1 MAPKES
7 NDYCFVIRS
16 GAVDISSEGDSD
28 SVPVLLDRR
37 EAGRCFGY
45 SMILGDNASRYRIE
59 VVEDALL
66 LANHRDAFLDVCRAN
81 SQFRDFFSHQSRR
94 MRKAAQELAHRATS
108 KMLATPCAD
117 FMSRELAVAS
127 VFDSLYNVARAMDTS
142 AVSAAIVVRGATV
155 VGIVMDRDFR
165 SKVVGKALSVEH
177 PVSEVMSQEPVI
189 VYPDTPA
196 SHALLL
202 MTEYG
207 FHHLPVVEESTHAP
221 VGMVESRSVMCLL
234 KKDSLFVGRDV
245 VRAKT
250 ADKLTHVRSSSVL
263 TAAQLAQPD
272 APAQEVSAL
281 LSVTA
286 DSIAQRLCQ
295 LAEQRLG
302 PPPVPYAF
310 VVVGSHGRKELGF
323 VSDQDNAL
331 VISDDFR
338 ADSHSDYFAQLG
350 NVLCEELN
358 QTGQMYCPGEMM
370 ASNPRCRLT
379 YFAMARDTTRLD
391 YCTGA

>member
-1 MAPKES
+1 
-7 NDYCFVIRS
+7 
-16 GAVDISSEGDSD
+16 
-28 SVPVLLDRR
+28 
-37 EAGRCFGY
+37 
-45 SMILGDNASRYRIE
+45 
-59 VVEDALL
+59 
-66 LANHRDAFLDVCRAN
+66 
-81 SQFRDFFSHQSRR
+81 
-94 MRKAAQELAHRATS
+94 
-108 KMLATPCAD
+108 
-117 FMSRELAVAS
+117 
-127 VFDSLYNVARAMDTS
+127 
-142 AVSAAIVVRGATV
+142 
-155 VGIVMDRDFR
+155 
-165 SKVVGKALSVEH
+165 
-177 PVSEVMSQEPVI
+177 MSQERVI

-221 VGMVESRSVMCLL
+221 VGMVESRSVMRLL
-234 KKDSLFVGRDV
+234 KKDPLLVGRDV

-250 ADKLTHVRSSSVL
+250 A
-263 TAAQLAQPD
+263 AQLAQLG

-302 PPPVPYAF
+302 PPLGPYAF

-370 ASNPRCRLT
+370 ASNPRWRLT

>member
-1 MAPKES
+1 M
-7 NDYCFVIRS
+7 
-16 GAVDISSEGDSD
+16 
-28 SVPVLLDRR
+28 
-37 EAGRCFGY
+37 
-45 SMILGDNASRYRIE
+45 
-59 VVEDALL
+59 VEDALL
-66 LANHRDAFLDVCRAN
+66 LAIHRDAFFDVCRAN
-81 SQFRDFFSHQSRR
+81 PQFRDFFSHQSRR
-94 MRKAAQELAHRATS
+94 MRRAAQELAHRATS

-202 MTEYG
+202 MTEHG

-234 KKDSLFVGRDV
+234 KNDPLFVGRDV

-263 TAAQLAQPD
+263 TAAQLAQRG

>member
-1 MAPKES
+1 M
-7 NDYCFVIRS
+7 
-16 GAVDISSEGDSD
+16 
-28 SVPVLLDRR
+28 
-37 EAGRCFGY
+37 
-45 SMILGDNASRYRIE
+45 
-59 VVEDALL
+59 
-66 LANHRDAFLDVCRAN
+66 
-81 SQFRDFFSHQSRR
+81 
-94 MRKAAQELAHRATS
+94 
-108 KMLATPCAD
+108 
-117 FMSRELAVAS
+117 
-127 VFDSLYNVARAMDTS
+127 
-142 AVSAAIVVRGATV
+142 
-155 VGIVMDRDFR
+155 
-165 SKVVGKALSVEH
+165 
-177 PVSEVMSQEPVI
+177 
-189 VYPDTPA
+189 
-196 SHALLL
+196 
-202 MTEYG
+202 
-207 FHHLPVVEESTHAP
+207 
-221 VGMVESRSVMCLL
+221 
-234 KKDSLFVGRDV
+234 
-245 VRAKT
+245 
-250 ADKLTHVRSSSVL
+250 
-263 TAAQLAQPD
+263 
-272 APAQEVSAL
+272 